1 MIYQIKIKSFVKL
14 IYSLCY
20 KKFICGLYIALI
32 TKFNRSSKKIMK
44 KFIYKSDF
52 AVKLANNCHCFI
64 SRILPAS
71 KLYLIF
77 LVFVFSLQGCSKDTS
92 DTNLAEIDAIPAIEN
107 IKMPESAFTMRD
119 GRIIVSSIG
128 EFGKNGDGKIFEIL
142 TDGSKKVI
150 AESGLNDPKGLLVEG
165 STIYVTDNNEV
176 KKVSFSGK
184 VEKWLGPDDFP
195 RKTQFLN
202 DIAIDKNTLIYISD
216 SGDIKNGGGGAIF
229 RVDSKGKVTVLV
241 DKENDKRILS
251 PNGLSTFQNGHLA
264 FNDFHNGMLFR
275 VRLKD
280 LVVTKMAEGFGG
292 ADGLVY
298 SGINLY
304 ISDWKDGK
312 IWKLD
317 VSKLKDDGSFSEPEL
332 VKDGLVGS
340 ADIDVTSDGKYLVI
354 PEMKANRITFLPL
367 L

>member
-1 MIYQIKIKSFVKL
+1 
-14 IYSLCY
+14 
-20 KKFICGLYIALI
+20 
-32 TKFNRSSKKIMK
+32 MK
-44 KFIYKSDF
+44 KYIFTSHF
-52 AVKLANNCHCFI
+52 AVKLANNCQQFVSSFLSATKI
-64 SRILPAS
+64 NLVF
-71 KLYLIF
+71 LI
-77 LVFVFSLQGCSKDTS
+77 FVFSLQGCSKDNTVSQTS
-92 DTNLAEIDAIPAIEN
+92 NIED
-107 IKMPESAFTMRD
+107 IAPIEGIQSPESVYTMKD
-119 GRIIVSSIG
+119 GRIIVSEIG
-128 EFGKNGDGKIFEIL
+128 EFGKDGDGKIIEIA
-142 TDGSKKVI
+142 TDGSKKII

-165 STIYVTDNNEV
+165 STIYVTDKDEV
-176 KKVSFSGK
+176 KKVSFSGV

-241 DKENDKRILS
+241 DKENDSRILS
-251 PNGLSTFQNGHLA
+251 PNGLSTFQNGYLA

-280 LVVTKMAEGFGG
+280 LVVTKLAEGFGG

-298 SGINLY
+298 SGVNLY
-304 ISDWKDGK
+304 LSDWKNGK

-317 VSKLKDDGSFSEPEL
+317 ISKVKEDGSFSDPEL
-332 VKDGLVGS
+332 LKEGFEGS
-340 ADIDVTSDGKYLVI
+340 ADIDVTPDGKYLVI
-354 PEMKANRITFLPL
+354 PEMKANKVVFLPL